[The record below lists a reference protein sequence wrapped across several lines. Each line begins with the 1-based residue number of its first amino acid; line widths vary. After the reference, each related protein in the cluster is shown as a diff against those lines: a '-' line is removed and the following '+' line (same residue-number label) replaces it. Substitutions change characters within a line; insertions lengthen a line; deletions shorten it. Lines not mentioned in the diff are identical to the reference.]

1 VPGTFTSAQDRTYY
15 VSKIGKTY
23 TNFSGIELPEMGFQ
37 AATFLKPLLRI
48 GTSSVPVHIKTT
60 SIPLFD
66 IEATTALTTGTQ
78 RALQVVFTGTGAGFT
93 GRSIYSELNINV
105 AGGGYFNA
113 IKANML
119 FGASGSTSGLA
130 SAINAEIQFPASGTT
145 SGWYTAL
152 ELEIV
157 CLTSWT
163 STAPSTMI
171 FGNTSGATKAA
182 FDTNGYFLLIGAG
195 PTAGAGK
202 FLSLTEQTLKCSFG
216 GSGSMSTRYMVFSQM
231 EDGLGLGVSGT
242 PMVLTADTNHSIE
255 VHTTSPDA
263 AGIHCANR
271 FYHANT
277 VATTGGHWAMWV
289 QNTVGAAGAG
299 HGTMYVKLDCA
310 TFEAPTGGNSALN
323 VEMVLPNCTHTG
335 GSYHA
340 FVIDVDAG
348 GPALVMHGNA
358 AIPCAFMKLEVY
370 GTDKAQ
376 WETNASLL
384 TLYGCDATE
393 DGLWE
398 ASDINDPDFTHTMRI
413 NIGGTYYYIGMSSS
427 KAFDA

>member
-1 VPGTFTSAQDRTYY
+1 MVAPLVSELSLPPQTIIGGAYYLLDLELDAPTSYLNHMNQAYPTAY
-15 VSKIGKTY
+15 I
-23 TNFSGIELPEMGFQ
+23 NFALWGNATAMASIEDYGFLWH
-37 AATFLKPLLRI
+37 T
-48 GTSSVPVHIKTT
+48 
-60 SIPLFD
+60 D
-66 IEATTALTTGTQ
+66 
-78 RALQVVFTGTGAGFT
+78 GFT
-93 GRSIYSELNINV
+93 AAASNI
-105 AGGGYFNA
+105 
-113 IKANML
+113 
-119 FGASGSTSGLA
+119 
-130 SAINAEIQFPASGTT
+130 
-145 SGWYTAL
+145 
-152 ELEIV
+152 
-157 CLTSWT
+157 
-163 STAPSTMI
+163 
-171 FGNTSGATKAA
+171 
-182 FDTNGYFLLIGAG
+182 
-195 PTAGAGK
+195 
-202 FLSLTEQTLKCSFG
+202 LSLTAQTARVRVEDSAG
-216 GSGSMSTRYMVFSQM
+216 TAVTRYEVLSQM

-323 VEMVLPNCTHTG
+323 VEFVLPNCTHTG

-376 WETNASLL
+376 WETKASLL

-398 ASDINDPDFTHTMRI
+398 ATDIDDPDFTHTMRI

>member
-1 VPGTFTSAQDRTYY
+1 MPSGYTAAQDRTYY

-23 TNFSGIELPEMGFQ
+23 TNFSGLELPEIGYQ

-48 GTSSVPVHIKTT
+48 GTSLVPVHIKTT
-60 SIPLFD
+60 TIPLFS
-66 IEATTALTTGTQ
+66 IEATTALTGSERAVSIAMVGGAGTNG
-78 RALQVVFTGTGAGFT
+78 RALLVEYNMNAK
-93 GRSIYSELNINV
+93 
-105 AGGGYFNA
+105 AGGYTNA
-113 IKANML
+113 IKAEYL
-119 FGASGSTSGLA
+119 FGASGENAGLA
-130 SAINAEIQFPASGTT
+130 SSLNAEMQLPASAGPDGTYCNVEHELVCPNGW
-145 SGWYTAL
+145 SGA
-152 ELEIV
+152 
-157 CLTSWT
+157 
-163 STAPSTMI
+163 
-171 FGNTSGATKAA
+171 FGNPTTFMYFNATGAGVAN
-182 FDTNGYFLLIGAG
+182 FDTDGLLLLIGTGITPA
-195 PTAGAGK
+195 AGK
-202 FLSLTEQTLKCSFG
+202 FVSLTSQTVKCQIEANL
-216 GSGSMSTRYMVFSQM
+216 RYMVMSQM

-323 VEMVLPNCTHTG
+323 VEFVLPNCTHTG